1 MDGRQPAPG
10 LRRPGPEADC
20 QRAGG
25 RDRPLYL
32 PPVPSAPIGAGARE
46 RLGAEGVTSKRRV
59 LRHGRVTGGKPINR
73 GALYYLLRNR
83 IYRGQIVHKDKAYPG
98 EHEAI
103 IDRELWDAVQATL
116 TDNTRGTRR
125 RGSRRPSLLTGLLVD
140 EQGEGLTPTHA
151 VKKNRRYRYYVSRHL
166 IIEGKQADRKGWR
179 IPAADLEG
187 LVVARLREWLGDPA
201 AVSAVVEGDRP
212 DAAALAALI
221 ASAKKLAERWPNLK
235 QDQARAYLKSL
246 LRRVIIRSGS
256 IQIEIAADRVTE
268 AVCSEPDG
276 GPVLPSTL
284 THDTITLEIPAVL
297 QRAGMAV
304 RLIVPG
310 AGDEPRPDPSL
321 MRLLV
326 RAFGIRDRLD
336 RNPDLTIQ
344 RIAEA
349 EGVVASY
356 ATRLLRLSFLA
367 PDIVADGSLHVVR
380 RPAGPGG

>member
-1 MDGRQPAPG
+1 M
-10 LRRPGPEADC
+10 
-20 QRAGG
+20 
-25 RDRPLYL
+25 
-32 PPVPSAPIGAGARE
+32 
-46 RLGAEGVTSKRRV
+46 
-59 LRHGRVTGGKPINR
+59 
-73 GALYYLLRNR
+73 
-83 IYRGQIVHKDKAYPG
+83 
-98 EHEAI
+98 
-103 IDRELWDAVQATL
+103 QATL
-116 TDNTRGTRR
+116 AGNTRGTRR

-140 EQGEGLTPTHA
+140 ECGEGLTPTHA
-151 VKKNRRYRYYVSRHL
+151 VKKGRRYCYYVSRHL
-166 IIEGKQADRKGWR
+166 IIEGKRADRKGWR

-187 LVVARLREWLGDPA
+187 LVVARLREWLTDPA
-201 AVSAVVEGDRP
+201 AVSAVVEGECP
-212 DAAALAALI
+212 DAAAQAALI
-221 ASAKKLAERWPNLK
+221 AGAQRLAERWPSLK
-235 QDQARAYLKSL
+235 PDQAGAYLESL

-256 IQIEIAADRVTE
+256 IQIKIAADRVTE

-276 GPVLPSTL
+276 RPRPESRGH
-284 THDTITLEIPAVL
+284 THDTITLAIPAVL

-310 AGDEPRPDPSL
+310 AGDEPRPDRSL

-367 PDIVADGSLHVVR
+367 PGIVAAILEGRQPPELTANKLMRDTRLPLEWTAQRQRLGF
-380 RPAGPGG
+380 PTA

>member
-1 MDGRQPAPG
+1 M
-10 LRRPGPEADC
+10 
-20 QRAGG
+20 
-25 RDRPLYL
+25 
-32 PPVPSAPIGAGARE
+32 
-46 RLGAEGVTSKRRV
+46 
-59 LRHGRVTGGKPINR
+59 
-73 GALYYLLRNR
+73 
-83 IYRGQIVHKDKAYPG
+83 
-98 EHEAI
+98 
-103 IDRELWDAVQATL
+103 
-116 TDNTRGTRR
+116 
-125 RGSRRPSLLTGLLVD
+125 
-140 EQGEGLTPTHA
+140 
-151 VKKNRRYRYYVSRHL
+151 
-166 IIEGKQADRKGWR
+166 
-179 IPAADLEG
+179 
-187 LVVARLREWLGDPA
+187 ARLREWLGDPA

-221 ASAKKLAERWPNLK
+221 ASAKKLAERWPSLK

-367 PDIVADGSLHVVR
+367 PDIVAAILEG
-380 RPAGPGG
+380 RPPLELTANKLMRDTRLPLEWTAQRQRLGFPTA